1 MGSPGDDARVVK
13 HLQAL
18 SPENY
23 RRQKIQQEIDE
34 IVEMAATSAAPN
46 NILLKELQKLKI
58 ALASY
63 DQYIDTHVEKAT
75 GYVQKTPMTEK
86 AKKRRNVQNESL
98 IRTCIKPKE
107 PSTNEGFITQAT
119 LRKMNKATN
128 ENLSYPTL
136 NYW

>member
-1 MGSPGDDARVVK
+1 MGSPGDDARVVE

-34 IVEMAATSAAPN
+34 IIEMAATSAAPN

-63 DQYIDTHVEKAT
+63 DQYIDTHVEKAM

-98 IRTCIKPKE
+98 ISTYIKPKT
-107 PSTNEGFITQAT
+107 PSTNEGFT
-119 LRKMNKATN
+119 LASNIKKN
-128 ENLSYPTL
+128 E
-136 NYW
+136 